1 MRWDE
6 VPEDR
11 GRVRFA
17 AAAEAVEGYGGRGLN
32 GRAFHPAAGYLFPD
46 QDGEGWWVIFQPWP
60 SPGLPGSPGHKVPGD
75 LLACND
81 SYGDMVH
88 VVVLAAG
95 VWEDD
100 AEAAFRANLP
110 SSLTDAAR
118 VAASV
123 AHVAGSGNRD
133 GTMRNVAVQQPAAAE
148 PPVSPRGPMDAG

>member
-17 AAAEAVEGYGGRGLN
+17 AAADAVEGYGGRGLN
-32 GRAFHPAAGYLFPD
+32 GTALHPAAGYLFPD
-46 QDGEGWWVIFQPWP
+46 QDGEGWWVVFQPWP
-60 SPGLPGSPGHKVPGD
+60 SGSSGHKVPGD

-88 VVVLAAG
+88 VVVLATG

-100 AEAAFRANLP
+100 AEAAFRTHLP
-110 SSLTDAAR
+110 SSLADAAR

-123 AHVAGSGNRD
+123 AHVAGRERKD
-133 GTMRNVAVQQPAAAE
+133 GPTAE
-148 PPVSPRGPMDAG
+148 PPVSRRGPMDAG

>member
-17 AAAEAVEGYGGRGLN
+17 AAAGAVEGYGGRGLN
-32 GRAFHPAAGYLFPD
+32 GRALHPAAGYLFPD
-46 QDGEGWWVIFQPWP
+46 EDGEGWWVIFQPWP
-60 SPGLPGSPGHKVPGD
+60 SPGSPGHKVPGD
-75 LLACND
+75 ILACND

-100 AEAAFRANLP
+100 AGAAFRVHLP
-110 SSLTDAAR
+110 SSLADAAR

-123 AHVAGSGNRD
+123 PHVAGRED
-133 GTMRNVAVQQPAAAE
+133 KERRAAG

>member
-32 GRAFHPAAGYLFPD
+32 GRALHPAAGYLFPD

-110 SSLTDAAR
+110 SSLADAAR

-123 AHVAGSGNRD
+123 AQVAGREHRD
-133 GTMRNVAVQQPAAAE
+133 RPTPE
-148 PPVSPRGPMDAG
+148 PPVSPRGPRDAG